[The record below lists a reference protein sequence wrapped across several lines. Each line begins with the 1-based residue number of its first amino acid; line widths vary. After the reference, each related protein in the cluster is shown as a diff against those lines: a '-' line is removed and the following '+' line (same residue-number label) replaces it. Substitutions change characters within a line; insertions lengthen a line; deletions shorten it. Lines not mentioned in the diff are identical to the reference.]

1 MDPLVASMK
10 VAASGLE
17 AQSTRIRIVSE
28 NLANARSTGDTP
40 GADPFRRKTVT
51 FASELDRA
59 SGASTVEVER
69 LGFDEGE
76 FSTEYDPGNPA
87 ADAKGFVKMPNVNVL
102 VEMAD
107 MREANRS
114 YEANLQSIK
123 QSRDLISA
131 TIAQRSGADGG
142 PAARLAIQKRRF
154 GFHEA
159 IHVRRI
165 SDMETRQIDEVGR
178 AAPVLPQHI
187 GQDGESERELP
198 FGLIGHRTVGLH
210 ADLPGTEQQPVG
222 DTRRTI
228 PVSFGNFVFRHSF
241 TLFFKWLNLSIASH
255 PNAA

>member
-1 MDPLVASMK
+1 MDPLLASLK

-131 TIAQRSGADGG
+131 TID
-142 PAARLAIQKRRF
+142 LL
-154 GFHEA
+154 
-159 IHVRRI
+159 
-165 SDMETRQIDEVGR
+165 R
-178 AAPVLPQHI
+178 ASQ
-187 GQDGESERELP
+187 
-198 FGLIGHRTVGLH
+198 
-210 ADLPGTEQQPVG
+210 
-222 DTRRTI
+222 
-228 PVSFGNFVFRHSF
+228 
-241 TLFFKWLNLSIASH
+241 
-255 PNAA
+255 